1 MSIHVYEKRGGE
13 RVGRGRRKEGIA
25 ELLKTGVTKLQHYS
39 NPWLLEI
46 VHGAEENSDCVV
58 FVSEHVLGTLSTVL
72 SSQQPRDQ
80 HGNCLAPSFY
90 FYFLRDLLNIRPGKP
105 EQQSG
110 E

>member
-1 MSIHVYEKRGGE
+1 M
-13 RVGRGRRKEGIA
+13 GRGRRKEGIA

-80 HGNCLAPSFY
+80 HGNCLAPLLY
-90 FYFLRDLLNIRPGKP
+90 FNFLRDLLNIRPGKP